1 MPLQFPDG
9 FYWGCATSSH
19 QVEGS
24 NRNNQWWAWEQEGG
38 NIRDGTTSGLACD
51 HYNRFE
57 EDFAARLPL
66 DTFGF
71 NRLCVYRGT
80 PLWQEYLA
88 RGLVEETTDWYKYFK
103 CSEIDPTCLPG
114 SVINAERT
122 AGLRR
127 LFRYKLTHYP
137 LQTLRLLS
145 RFLRHMPLR
154 DVVHLIIKPF
164 LGKKQ
169 GLTKNEVLSRA
180 VEHRTLKENAASL
193 TSVPDSL
200 LERAIEVE
208 VPREK
213 RVARLF

>member
-1 MPLQFPDG
+1 MSLSVGVSLSEIVHG
-9 FYWGCATSSH
+9 FFVVGNPEETVEDMRAT
-19 QVEGS
+19 
-24 NRNNQWWAWEQEGG
+24 
-38 NIRDGTTSGLACD
+38 
-51 HYNRFE
+51 F
-57 EDFAARLPL
+57 DFAAKLPL
-66 DTFGF
+66 DTCGF

-88 RGLVEETTDWYKYFK
+88 RGLVDDATDWYKYFK

-137 LQTLRLLS
+137 LQTIRLLS

-154 DVVHLIIKPF
+154 DVVYLIIKPF
-164 LGKKQ
+164 LGEKQ
-169 GLTKNEVLSRA
+169 GPTKNEVLSRA
-180 VEHRTLKENAASL
+180 VEHRTLKEKAASL
-193 TSVPDSL
+193 TSVPDAL